1 MFCQG
6 IPLIIFIKHSILNI
20 LEGSEY
26 VLGFKYVRVLNCQY
40 AWVLNFQVYTGFT
53 NFCKYGKVL
62 NMHWDA
68 IMEGLSIF
76 QDFEYV
82 RFLYMQ
88 VLHKVLNIR
97 HISHIQT
104 YKKICLNI
112 RHIRHIQTYKKNKKT
127 FLKFFFYIYV

>member
-1 MFCQG
+1 MRFRKCLMFCQG
-6 IPLIIFIKHSILNI
+6 IPLTIFIKHSILNI

-82 RFLYMQ
+82 RFLYVQ
-88 VLHKVLNIR
+88 ILHEVLNIR
-97 HISHIQT
+97 QPYSDIKKYVLISDISA
-104 YKKICLNI
+104 IF
-112 RHIRHIQTYKKNKKT
+112 RHIKK
-127 FLKFFFYIYV
+127 KFFFF